1 MKTLG
6 SNFVDTF
13 SKNMAAER
21 PESISASLPQ
31 NNLSTKT
38 GINKKKT
45 TQLQQNMLNML
56 SIPQN
61 GMAQQGA

>member
-6 SNFVDTF
+6 NSFVDTF
-13 SKNMAAER
+13 SKNIQKEQ
-21 PESISASLPQ
+21 PVSLPEQ
-31 NNLSTKT
+31 NLSAKT

-45 TQLQQNMLNML
+45 TALQQNMLSVM

-61 GMAQQGA
+61 ATSAPTV

>member
-6 SNFVDTF
+6 NSFVDTF
-13 SKNMAAER
+13 SKNMAAEQ
-21 PESISASLPQ
+21 PSLPAQ
-31 NNLSTKT
+31 NLSTKT

-45 TQLQQNMLNML
+45 TALQQSMLSVM

-61 GMAQQGA
+61 AMQAPAV